1 MSVFFTDNLSSLTNP
16 YIQITLSNISYLLT
30 LFVGLRSWVLYF
42 DYKKNKQL
50 LAYKWKSR
58 LVLELQNSAALY
70 NQSSASAVEE
80 AMERETD
87 IMNSK
92 VAAMEMHMQKSTE
105 IQINGVSE
113 SDVNSNGSTI
123 RQPPQLISNR
133 EYSLPWTMKYD
144 YIFGNFIVLHVIG
157 AFIFVIILLINLF
170 AFYIDED
177 VFDFVQL
184 FWTVILI
191 LLLTIG
197 FFKIHSCQ
205 DEIHIRRMFY
215 FFVHVVTVI
224 FSTTILVYS
233 YRSCGVYSAVRT

>member
-1 MSVFFTDNLSSLTNP
+1 MFFTDDLTSLTNP
-16 YIQITLSNISYLLT
+16 YVQITLSNISYLLT
-30 LFVGLRSWVLYF
+30 LFVALREWVLYF

-58 LVLELQNSAALY
+58 LVLELQNSANLY

-80 AMERETD
+80 AIERETD
-87 IMNSK
+87 FLAGKIE
-92 VAAMEMHMQKSTE
+92 AMEMQLQPSTE
-105 IQINGVSE
+105 IEINASE
-113 SDVNSNGSTI
+113 SDVNSSNASVGS
-123 RQPPQLISNR
+123 PQRPRMIDMR

-157 AFIFVIILLINLF
+157 AFVFVIILSINLF
-170 AFYIDED
+170 AFYIDEN

-205 DEIHIRRMFY
+205 DEIHIRRTLIL
-215 FFVHVVTVI
+215 FFLSCI
-224 FSTTILVYS
+224 FLFF
-233 YRSCGVYSAVRT
+233 